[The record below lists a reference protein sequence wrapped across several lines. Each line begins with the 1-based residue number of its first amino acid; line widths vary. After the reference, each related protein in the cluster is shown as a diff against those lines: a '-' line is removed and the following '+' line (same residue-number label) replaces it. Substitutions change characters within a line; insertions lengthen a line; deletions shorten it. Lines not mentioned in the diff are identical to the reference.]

1 LAGNPRRL
9 GFAGDLGRDREAGF
23 GVVPDRGDDLA
34 QEPRAFVDRVAPV
47 GVGST
52 VEDRAPQL
60 LEDRGVGSGQV
71 DPVVAGLVQ
80 AAGGLAEA
88 LGQGGELAFV
98 EDLQVGDKKTVT
110 GTLTLTEL
118 KLNDAGDGLLA
129 SGSFSG
135 EAVPGNSNGNGNST
149 KDISTTFEDVAANL
163 LPSGD
168 SGVCDVLDLNLGP
181 LDLDVLGL
189 VVNLSEVEL
198 NIDAV
203 PGPGNLLG
211 NLLCAVANLLN

>member
-1 LAGNPRRL
+1 M
-9 GFAGDLGRDREAGF
+9 RENTDSNET
-23 GVVPDRGDDLA
+23 V
-34 QEPRAFVDRVAPV
+34 E
-47 GVGST
+47 GST
-52 VEDRAPQL
+52 AETARRTFLKGTAAA
-60 LEDRGVGSGQV
+60 GTA
-71 DPVVAGLVQ
+71 VAGLTLFGGS
-80 AAGGLAEA
+80 AAAQEEGLQIPVKDENIEV
-88 LGQGGELAFV
+88 LDGNKNS
-98 EDLQVGDKKTVT
+98 DVT

-135 EAVPGNSNGNGNST
+135 EAVPGNSNGNGNSAQEFT
-149 KDISTTFEDVAANL
+149 ESFTDLAANL

-189 VVNLSEVEL
+189 VVNLSEVDL

-203 PGPGNLLG
+203 AGPGNLLG

>member
-1 LAGNPRRL
+1 MPRSTDPALA
-9 GFAGDLGRDREAGF
+9 AT
-23 GVVPDRGDDLA
+23 
-34 QEPRAFVDRVAPV
+34 AFSERVR
-47 GVGST
+47 VGSVTPQRAAGTTPIKEMTDSNET
-52 VEDRAPQL
+52 VEESTAETARRTFLKGTAAA
-60 LEDRGVGSGQV
+60 GTA
-71 DPVVAGLVQ
+71 VAGLTLFGGS
-80 AAGGLAEA
+80 AAAQEEGLQIPVKDEN
-88 LGQGGELAFV
+88 V
-98 EDLQVGDKKTVT
+98 EVLDGNKNSDVT

-149 KDISTTFEDVAANL
+149 KDISTTFEDLAANL

-189 VVNLSEVEL
+189 VVNLSEVTL
-198 NIDAV
+198 NIDAD

-211 NLLCAVANLLN
+211 NLLCAVANLLNQ

>member
-1 LAGNPRRL
+1 MRENTDTNEAVEESTAETARRTFLKGTAAAGT
-9 GFAGDLGRDREAGF
+9 A
-23 GVVPDRGDDLA
+23 
-34 QEPRAFVDRVAPV
+34 
-47 GVGST
+47 
-52 VEDRAPQL
+52 
-60 LEDRGVGSGQV
+60 
-71 DPVVAGLVQ
+71 VAGLTLFGGS
-80 AAGGLAEA
+80 AAAQEEGLQIPVKAEN
-88 LGQGGELAFV
+88 V
-98 EDLQVGDKKTVT
+98 EITKGNPTSTVT

-135 EAVPGNSNGNGNST
+135 EVVPGNSNGNGNST
-149 KDISTTFEDVAANL
+149 EEISTTFEDIAANL

-181 LDLDVLGL
+181 LDLNALGL
-189 VVNLSEVEL
+189 VVNLSEVTL

>member
-1 LAGNPRRL
+1 M
-9 GFAGDLGRDREAGF
+9 RENTDSNET
-23 GVVPDRGDDLA
+23 V
-34 QEPRAFVDRVAPV
+34 E
-47 GVGST
+47 GST
-52 VEDRAPQL
+52 AETARRTFLKGTAAA
-60 LEDRGVGSGQV
+60 GTA
-71 DPVVAGLVQ
+71 VAGLTLFGGS
-80 AAGGLAEA
+80 AAAQEEGLQIPVKDEN
-88 LGQGGELAFV
+88 V
-98 EDLQVGDKKTVT
+98 EVLDGNTTSTVT

-149 KDISTTFEDVAANL
+149 KNISTTFEDLAANL

-189 VVNLSEVEL
+189 VVNLSEVTL